1 MDNDQ
6 HQRAHLATLLISAKI
21 STGFNSDK
29 ADSLIP
35 EMVKLAGHI
44 QREVR
49 VSDDLEKRW
58 RPRSRPT
65 ADEAPP
71 HLLRNERPVQAQ
83 LRRARRRRSGGAVT
97 APGMSHFDTSASSR
111 RASS

>member
-49 VSDDLEKRW
+49 VQMTGEEM
-58 RPRSRPT
+58 T
-65 ADEAPP
+65 PP
-71 HLLRNERPVQAQ
+71 IKTH
-83 LRRARRRRSGGAVT
+83 G
-97 APGMSHFDTSASSR
+97 
-111 RASS
+111 